1 MTLFLTRYFLRELSG
16 WVLFTP
22 LALSFI
28 FLFGIGMPSFVIF
41 LFVINCCT
49 IVFLK
54 YSELRKNYLTTLTLA
69 PVPLKTKIHVDL
81 AFFSWVS
88 FCYFIYA
95 LLASTSLTLLID
107 QQFVLPSL
115 PQLCFLIGSYLILIT
130 INSWLLAQN
139 RVPVSILLIMVLSI
153 PLFINITAVIT
164 FVSMYG
170 VHFLIFSV
178 GIATISYVSLATF
191 YNKGV
196 LR

>member
-28 FLFGIGMPSFVIF
+28 FLFGIGMPFFVIF

-69 PVPLKTKIHVDL
+69 PVPPKTILHVDI

-95 LLASTSLTLLID
+95 LLASTSLTLLIN
-107 QQFVLPSL
+107 QEFILPSL
-115 PQLCFLIGSYLILIT
+115 LQMSFLIGSYLLLIT

-139 RVPVSILLIMVLSI
+139 RVPVSILLIIVLSI